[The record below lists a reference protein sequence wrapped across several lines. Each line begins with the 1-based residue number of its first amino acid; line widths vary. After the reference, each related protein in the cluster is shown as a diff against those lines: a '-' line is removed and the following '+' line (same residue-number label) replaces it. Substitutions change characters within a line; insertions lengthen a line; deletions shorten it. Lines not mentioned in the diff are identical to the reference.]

1 MYLYLKTVHI
11 IFVVTW
17 FAGLFYF
24 LRLLIYAV
32 EARDKPEPDRSILI
46 NQFRLM
52 QKRLLFGITWPSM
65 ILTLIL
71 GFWLKS
77 VSPHI
82 AWSDSWFV
90 SKLCF
95 VAGLVFYHLSL
106 HKFYKDLGDN
116 KLYLSS
122 TFLRIWNEIATV
134 FLIAI
139 IFLVELQNMLS
150 LLYGLLGLL
159 GFILVLLVAIR
170 VYRSLRKDRH

>member
-24 LRLLIYAV
+24 PRLLIYDV
-32 EARDKPEPDRSILI
+32 EARGKTEPERGILLM
-46 NQFRLM
+46 QFRLM

-71 GFWLKS
+71 GFWLKL

-82 AWSDSWFV
+82 GWSDSWFV
-90 SKLCF
+90 AKLCF
-95 VAGLVFYHLSL
+95 VAGLVVYHLSL
-106 HKFYKDLGDN
+106 HKFYNDLHKN
-116 KLYLSS
+116 RLYLSS

-139 IFLVELQNMLS
+139 VFLVELQSMLS

-159 GFILVLLVAIR
+159 GLILILLIAIR
-170 VYRSLRKDRH
+170 IYKGMRKSN

>member
-24 LRLLIYAV
+24 PRLLIYDV
-32 EARDKPEPDRSILI
+32 EAREKPEPEQGILVK
-46 NQFRLM
+46 QFRVM

-71 GFWLKS
+71 GFWLKFDS
-77 VSPHI
+77 GI
-82 AWSDSWFV
+82 EWSDAWFIA
-90 SKLCF
+90 KLCF
-95 VAGLVFYHLSL
+95 VAGLVVYHLSL
-106 HKFYKDLGDN
+106 HKFYSDLGKN
-116 KLYLSS
+116 KVYLSS
-122 TFLRIWNEIATV
+122 TFLRIWNELATI

-139 IFLVELQNMLS
+139 VFLVELQNMLS

-159 GFILVLLVAIR
+159 GLILLLLVAIR
-170 VYRSLRKDRH
+170 IYKGLRKPG